1 MILIPVKFCAAK
13 VLHFTHKGGQFFAKT
28 VDFFA
33 LLKKS
38 SNYAQAPSALSYGE
52 CKKTFLLIATAAKIH
67 FMFFIVL
74 L

>member
-1 MILIPVKFCAAK
+1 MLSVFMILIPVKFCAAK

-33 LLKKS
+33 SLKKS
-38 SNYAQAPSALSYGE
+38 SNFAQAPS
-52 CKKTFLLIATAAKIH
+52 AKIH
-67 FMFFIVL
+67 FMFFNVL